1 MNNKNI
7 NNSVKVYINTIK
19 NFYLFCD
26 NILSN
31 IGPVFPDYFQ
41 KKYLI
46 DLLEILNKELLMK
59 NIYIFE
65 YQEQYQ

>member
-41 KKYLI
+41 KKI
-46 DLLEILNKELLMK
+46 
-59 NIYIFE
+59 
-65 YQEQYQ
+65 